1 MLDLS
6 IDLTAN
12 LFLSCIILLLW
23 RRRRGRSAVPLNA
36 SFQAGLLLFWC
47 AAVFGLLGDPNVL
60 GFAEAYAGTALMQKA
75 GYLGG
80 VILIGIGLVWRPAT
94 SNARLGVEKL
104 WDEKQ
109 VAAMLEE
116 AVEHMNEAFALYDE
130 NDRLVMMNRRYKAY

>member
-1 MLDLS
+1 
-6 IDLTAN
+6 
-12 LFLSCIILLLW
+12 
-23 RRRRGRSAVPLNA
+23 
-36 SFQAGLLLFWC
+36 
-47 AAVFGLLGDPNVL
+47 VFGLLADPNVL